1 MAIEYSNRVHAMCLV
16 SSNGVVQYS
25 DGFVVD
31 QFAHVAL
38 SGIYTW
44 QLEEPVE
51 DIVFPGPRAFALAVS
66 IADLGPG
73 QTGVGLSDGVNGT
86 VRTFNGVAVLT
97 DMAWSLIIYRGI
109 AAGYTFDP
117 P

>member
-1 MAIEYSNRVHAMCLV
+1 MCLV

-25 DGFVVD
+25 DGLVVD
-31 QFAHVAL
+31 AFAHVGGT
-38 SGIYTW
+38 GIYTW

-51 DIVFPGPRAFALAVS
+51 DIIFPGPRAFAILVS

-73 QTGVGLSDGVNGT
+73 QTGAALSDGRNGT
-86 VRTFNGVAVLT
+86 VETYNGAAVLS
-97 DMAWSLIIYRGI
+97 DQAWSMVIYRGI

-117 P
+117 GPP